1 MKNKSNVILLAFLA
15 MGFADVVGPMVSLAK
30 TSFNLSNTV
39 AQLLPFTGFLMFGL
53 LSIPMGLYQDRRSK
67 KHTLLLGL
75 AIAFVGLLIPMLS
88 GMYGKLTLD
97 TSSPWQF
104 YVVLLAILL
113 LGAGA
118 TILQVSGNPIMR
130 DVSGEGSYARNLTIG
145 QTIKAIGSS
154 MGFLVPPLVA
164 RYFGLDW
171 TILFP
176 IYTIIL
182 LLALVMIKPLN
193 IVEKRDPNSRPASL
207 LSCFQLL
214 VSNSFIFMMVMAI
227 FLYVGAEVSM
237 SSGVP
242 LLLEQNYN
250 IKGFSLII
258 SWGLFF
264 CPILIGRF
272 TGSIVLRWLPAPK
285 FLLITILMALF
296 GIVMLLLGSREFA
309 YAGIVLTG
317 LGFANIFPLIF
328 SIAIDAMPERNNE
341 ISGLMVTAIIG
352 GAIVPLLMGIVGDAA
367 GLVAG
372 FLVPLCCILL
382 ILLFSILSLK
392 HVKE

>member
-1 MKNKSNVILLAFLA
+1 MKSKSNVILLAFLA

-53 LSIPMGLYQDRRSK
+53 LSIPMGLYQDRKTK
-67 KHTLLLGL
+67 KHTLMLGL
-75 AIAFVGLLIPMLS
+75 AVAFIGLIIPMIS

-97 TSSPWQF
+97 TSSSWQF

-130 DVSGEGSYARNLTIG
+130 DVSGEGNYSRNLTIG

-176 IYTIIL
+176 VYTIIL
-182 LLALVMIKPLN
+182 LLALVMIKPLK
-193 IVEKRDPNSRPASL
+193 IEEKRDINSRPASL
-207 LSCFQLL
+207 SSCLKLL
-214 VSNSFIFMMVMAI
+214 VSNKFIFMMVSAI
-227 FLYVGAEVSM
+227 FLYVGAEVAM

-242 LLLEQNYN
+242 LLLEQNFN

-264 CPILIGRF
+264 CPILLGRF
-272 TGSIVLRWLPAPK
+272 AGSIVLRWLSATK

-296 GIVMLLLGSREFA
+296 GIVMLLLGNKELA

-328 SIAIDAMPERNNE
+328 SIAIDALPERNNE

-352 GAIVPLLMGIVGDAA
+352 GAVVPLLMGIVGDAA
-367 GLVAG
+367 GLIAG
-372 FLVPLCCILL
+372 FLVPLCCIML
-382 ILLFSILSLK
+382 ILVFSIFSLK
-392 HVKE
+392 QVKA